1 MIRPSTHPD
10 WQDSYAGPTDAQITT
25 ARDAYETGFRRLPAW
40 VGWALAARN
49 KAVQLFGLKTRIE
62 GREEEL
68 MLALPVLQ
76 ETPEAYE
83 VGIHD
88 KHLTF
93 TILTERTGTDTR
105 LTTSI
110 WFNHWTGRTYLALVY
125 IPHKIIVR
133 LAVKAL
139 SWQT

>member
-1 MIRPSTHPD
+1 MIKPSSAPD
-10 WQDSYAGPTDAQITT
+10 WQDSFAGPTDAQVTT
-25 ARDAYETGFRRLPAW
+25 ARDAYETGFKRLPAW
-40 VGWALAARN
+40 VGWALSARN
-49 KAVQLFGLKTRIE
+49 KVVQAFGLKTEIE
-62 GREEEL
+62 GQKEEL

-76 ETPEAYE
+76 ETPNAYE
-83 VGIHD
+83 VGIDD

-93 TILTERTGTDTR
+93 TILTERTATGTR

-110 WFNHWTGRTYLALVY
+110 WFNHWTGRAYLALVY

-139 SWQT
+139 A

>member
-1 MIRPSTHPD
+1 MIRPSTQPD
-10 WQDSYAGPTDAQITT
+10 WHDSFAGPTDPQIVT
-25 ARDAYETGFRRLPAW
+25 AREAYETGFSRLPSW
-40 VGWALAARN
+40 VGWALSARN
-49 KAVQLFGLKTRIE
+49 KVVQAFGLKTKIE
-62 GREEEL
+62 GRDEEL

-83 VGIHD
+83 VGIDD

-93 TILTERTGTDTR
+93 TILTERTETGTR

-110 WFNHWTGRTYLALVY
+110 WFNHWTGRAYLALVY

-133 LAVKAL
+133 LAIKGL
-139 SWQT
+139 S

>member
-1 MIRPSTHPD
+1 MIRPSSPPD
-10 WQDSYAGPTDAQITT
+10 WQDSFAGPTDPEITT
-25 ARDAYETGFRRLPAW
+25 ARNAYETGFRRLPAW
-40 VGWALAARN
+40 VGWALSARN
-49 KAVQLFGLKTRIE
+49 KVVNLLGLKTKIE

-76 ETPEAYE
+76 ESPEAYE
-83 VGIHD
+83 VGIDD

-93 TILTERTGTDTR
+93 TILTERTAQGTR

-110 WFNHWTGRTYLALVY
+110 WFNHWTGRAYLALVY

-133 LAVKAL
+133 LAIKAL
-139 SWQT
+139 S

>member
-1 MIRPSTHPD
+1 MIRPSSSPD
-10 WQDSYAGPTDAQITT
+10 WQDSVAGPTDPKVVT

-40 VGWALAARN
+40 FGWALAARN
-49 KAVQLFGLKTRIE
+49 KTVQLFGLKTEIE

-68 MLALPVLQ
+68 MLALPILQ
-76 ETPEAYE
+76 ETPEVYE
-83 VGIHD
+83 VGMVD

-93 TILTERTGTDTR
+93 TLLTERTHTGTR

-110 WFNHWTGRTYLALVY
+110 WFNHWTGRAYLALVY

-133 LAVKAL
+133 LAVRAVA
-139 SWQT
+139 